1 MNRFCENK
9 VGANAKGFSNTCLSL
24 NHRNCQ
30 RGLVRTGVTR
40 ALEQQGR
47 ILFVVTVHDDS
58 VEMLCHQFLDC
69 GKRFVAGFNMKI
81 EFAQYLVDYARRVFI
96 RARCCPR
103 SLQREKALR
112 LRFLLRELRQ
122 PLHPALEG

>member
-30 RGLVRTGVTR
+30 RSLVRSRVTR

-47 ILFVVTVHDDS
+47 ILLVVTVYDDS

-69 GKRFVAGFNMKI
+69 GKRLVAGLDVEV
-81 EFAQYLVDYARRVFI
+81 EFTQDLADDASRLFI
-96 RARCCPR
+96 RA
-103 SLQREKALR
+103 E
-112 LRFLLRELRQ
+112 
-122 PLHPALEG
+122 